1 MVRFK
6 KKKKKKGGKAAF
18 GYLADEERFEFQ
30 LSRFRESKT
39 LAARASLRRSTS
51 ARQAEARRGGWGG
64 GCRLHLQT
72 SWAFVLLKRTSDFV

>member
-1 MVRFK
+1 MIRFK

-51 ARQAEARRGGWGG
+51 ARQAEARRGGGG
-64 GCRLHLQT
+64 GLQIT
-72 SWAFVLLKRTSDFV
+72 FADLLGFCFVEKDK

>member
-51 ARQAEARRGGWGG
+51 ARQAEARRGGGG
-64 GCRLHLQT
+64 GAADYICRPPG
-72 SWAFVLLKRTSDFV
+72 LLFC

>member
-1 MVRFK
+1 MIRFK

-51 ARQAEARRGGWGG
+51 ARQAEARRGGGG